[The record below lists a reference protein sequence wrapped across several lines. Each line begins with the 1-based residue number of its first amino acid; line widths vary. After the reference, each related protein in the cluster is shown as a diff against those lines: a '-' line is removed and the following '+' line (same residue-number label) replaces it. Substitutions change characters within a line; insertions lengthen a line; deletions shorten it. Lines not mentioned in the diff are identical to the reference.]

1 MTRACLFG
9 ENPLTMLEEEFQIDP
24 YSRALVVVPR
34 EIIARTKGKFFNL
47 SGTID
52 NLPDSGATAYFLAK
66 APVGTCMDLH
76 QLALGTTAGPVNVM
90 LYESPTVTS
99 VGTPMT
105 PVNQN
110 RLVNSVGSTQVWAN
124 PVVSETGTRLIS
136 QQILGAKHLGG
147 EGESFH
153 DWLLKPDTY
162 YLFGLQNI
170 SGATVDV
177 AYSFDWTE
185 VSV

>member
-66 APVGTCMDLH
+66 APVGVCIDLH
-76 QLALGTTAGPVNVM
+76 SLAIV
-90 LYESPTVTS
+90 
-99 VGTPMT
+99 
-105 PVNQN
+105 
-110 RLVNSVGSTQVWAN
+110 
-124 PVVSETGTRLIS
+124 I
-136 QQILGAKHLGG
+136 
-147 EGESFH
+147 
-153 DWLLKPDTY
+153 
-162 YLFGLQNI
+162 
-170 SGATVDV
+170 
-177 AYSFDWTE
+177 
-185 VSV
+185 